1 MAIGFDKNIQHPGWV
16 KPINFAGL
24 PMLLFRNQDD
34 NVNLFKNVCYDRSI
48 ILADTAKQLRCRST
62 CANHAWAF
70 DLGAVL
76 RKTSHVGGP
85 NINLHNPVKHHS
97 FSLNAVPANL

>member
-34 NVNLFKNVCYDRSI
+34 NVNLFKNVCYNRSI
-48 ILADTAKQLRCRST
+48 ILADTAKQRAKHQQSRLVLRP
-62 CANHAWAF
+62 
-70 DLGAVL
+70 GAVL

-85 NINLHNPVKHHS
+85 NINFTTRLS
-97 FSLNAVPANL
+97 IALNAACES